1 MSIQITIVDDW
12 KKHYSNSDTIKA
24 LKQQNKTAEGNFSH
38 QQLILLKRAEETIRE
53 NIELFIGG
61 LQEEDMPIPSDFV
74 FNLLIKDERWFI
86 TEKNSQIIFEV

>member
-12 KKHYSNSDTIKA
+12 KKHYSSSDTIKA